1 MMTGWVRC
9 PSCRSIFE
17 LIVTSEEELSPAAES
32 GHPVLAGATEI
43 DEDGRRRV
51 LDAAVHAAR
60 LRADA
65 EEIARLRA
73 VVDAARVVYAMLD
86 ESCANGAEA
95 DALGSA
101 LAALD
106 AKEDR

>member
-1 MMTGWVRC
+1 
-9 PSCRSIFE
+9 
-17 LIVTSEEELSPAAES
+17 
-32 GHPVLAGATEI
+32 
-43 DEDGRRRV
+43 
-51 LDAAVHAAR
+51 
-60 LRADA
+60 
-65 EEIARLRA
+65 

>member
-1 MMTGWVRC
+1 MSGC
-9 PSCRSIFE
+9 PDLCTDCAKRAI
-17 LIVTSEEELSPAAES
+17 
-32 GHPVLAGATEI
+32 
-43 DEDGRRRV
+43 
-51 LDAAVHAAR
+51 AAR
-60 LRADA
+60 PRADA
-65 EEIARLRA
+65 AEIARLRA